1 VEARQN
7 GVWARTVTGVTVSSP
22 TSRRLLAVTLLITL
36 IAVFVCFV
44 PKPENDLFF
53 ELRTGDD
60 ILRSG
65 RVPYFDTYS
74 WTNRGTPWV
83 VPEWL
88 SFVLFSLAFR
98 AGGFFGTW
106 LLLALLTVATA
117 WTVFFGLSP
126 RLGLTWAFAL
136 SALMLL
142 ALSDTLQERP
152 YAFTYLLLAVALR
165 LLLFA
170 RDDHPK
176 VLFWL
181 LPLCILWTNL
191 HQGFVVLLG
200 LLLVYAVGDAATAA
214 WQGWQHNRAEPPD
227 LLTTAMDDWGPSEAE
242 KAVER
247 RRYTVRAW
255 QMLGMALACTGA
267 GMLSPYGWRVYW
279 NVLITLRNH
288 NLMANVTEWNSILVL
303 PFTQLQP
310 FFAVALLAFGFL
322 AWSRRRSLGDSL
334 AVAALLGEALVHA
347 RHIALFAIGS
357 VLIAGPHLVTA
368 IPRLRLSLGL
378 APKAVSRPAGMAA
391 LALLSTLIIGL
402 ASFVRLHKAIGPKG
416 WSLAGVGEAVAR
428 VPSYPANACAFMDA
442 KGFPSHL
449 RLLNDFESGGYL
461 LWRMPREPVFID
473 GRLDVYVGKTFDDM
487 LVLTHAG
494 NSPARRALLGQ
505 YDLDCVL
512 TARRHEAD
520 QFAADPQWQLVYA
533 DLPREAPQ
541 AYRIFLRRRV
551 RFAALIARCR

>member
-1 VEARQN
+1 MISPLPSHTAR
-7 GVWARTVTGVTVSSP
+7 W
-22 TSRRLLAVTLLITL
+22 LLAAALLIAL
-36 IAVFVCFV
+36 IAVFVCLV

-65 RVPYFDTYS
+65 HVPYFDTYS
-74 WTNRGTPWV
+74 WTNHGTPWV

-98 AGGFFGTW
+98 AGGFFGSW
-106 LLLALLTVATA
+106 LLLMILTVAAA
-117 WTVFFGLSP
+117 WTVFFGLMRRVGP
-126 RLGLTWAFAL
+126 GGAFAL
-136 SALMLL
+136 TALMLL

-152 YAFTYLLLAVALR
+152 YAFTYLLLAVALL

-170 RDDHPK
+170 RDGHPQ

-181 LPLCILWTNL
+181 LPLCALWTNL

-200 LLLVYAVGDAATAA
+200 LLLVYALGDAATAA
-214 WQGWQHNRAEPPD
+214 WRGWQHSRAEPPD
-227 LLTTAMDDWGPSEAE
+227 LLTTTRDDWGPSEEE
-242 KAVER
+242 KADER
-247 RRYTVRAW
+247 RHYRIRAW
-255 QMLGMALACTGA
+255 QMLGTALACTSA
-267 GMLSPYGWRVYW
+267 GMLSPYGGRVYW
-279 NVLITLRNH
+279 NVFITLRNH

-310 FFAVALLAFGFL
+310 FFAVVLLAFVGL
-322 AWSRRRSLGDSL
+322 AWSRQRSLGDSL

-357 VLIAGPHLVTA
+357 VLIAGPHLVIA
-368 IPRLRLSLGL
+368 LPLLRRSLGL
-378 APKAVSRPAGMAA
+378 AAKTLPRPAGMAG
-391 LALLSTLIIGL
+391 LALLCTLVIGL
-402 ASFVRLHKAIGPKG
+402 ASLVRLHKAIGPKG
-416 WSLAGVGEAVAR
+416 WSLEGIGEAVAR
-428 VPSYPANACAFMDA
+428 VPTYPANACAFLDA
-442 KGFPSHL
+442 EGFPSHL

-487 LVLTHAG
+487 LVLTHAED
-494 NSPARRALLGQ
+494 SSTRRTLLAQ

-512 TARRHEAD
+512 TRRTREAA

-533 DLPREAPQ
+533 DPAAASPQ
-541 AYRIFLRRRV
+541 TYQIFLRRRH
-551 RFAALIARCR
+551 RFAALIARCLH